1 MKNDRFILINSS
13 NKLICEGLV
22 KEYFRGDAEFQVD
35 HGVEALQEITRGQLI
50 RFAFKEGR
58 RGIFEGKVIDIK
70 GNQILLED
78 VRSLA
83 NVVKEDVRVDTDFET
98 RVYAKNTEEQ
108 LLAWDVSI
116 ADISATGSRILCDAE
131 IPINRIIEV
140 AIPYHSQYIIVDMV
154 VLREIE
160 GDSDSVR
167 TQNLVQGHMYNHSY
181 GCKFYDL
188 TNTEENM
195 LRGMVFQI
203 AVKKVGK

>member
-1 MKNDRFILINSS
+1 MKNDRFILINGS
-13 NKLICEGLV
+13 NKPICEGLV
-22 KEYFRGDAEFQVD
+22 KEYFRGDAVFQVD
-35 HGVEALQEITRGQLI
+35 HGLESLQEIIRGQLI

-58 RGIFEGKVIDIK
+58 RGIFEGEVIDIK
-70 GNQILLED
+70 GNQIILED

-83 NVVKEDVRVDTDFET
+83 NVVKEDVRIDTDFET

-108 LLAWDVSI
+108 ILAWNTSI
-116 ADISATGSRILCDAE
+116 ADISATGSRILSDVE

-140 AIPYHSQYIIVDMV
+140 AIPYHSEYIVVDMV

-160 GDSDSVR
+160 SDTDKVR
-167 TQNLVQGHMYNHSY
+167 TQNLVPGHMYNYSY

-203 AVKKVGK
+203 AAKKIGK